1 MKNLTMLVASILVLS
16 CQKSEI
22 KPRVFVK
29 SFVSFRASYV
39 NEVHN
44 NECDSIYIS
53 VQGSQSFAFVTHNNP
68 CLNIS
73 YGFNMWANDSIST
86 SPYIIR
92 TERDTLEQ
100 GFLTFTIDGV
110 SLVKV

>member
-1 MKNLTMLVASILVLS
+1 MKKVLLLSVVVLLS

-44 NECDSIYIS
+44 NECDSIFIS
-53 VQGSQSFAFVTHNNP
+53 VQGSQSFAFETHNNP

-100 GFLTFTIDGV
+100 GLLTFTVEGV
-110 SLVKV
+110 MMFKQ